1 MNLGAG
7 LSGIVYNNKN
17 KERMK
22 KVFLILFVGVLGI
35 WTSLQPQETSVVEDV
50 LLKNVEALASAEN
63 SLPVI
68 CQDSGGFTCP
78 INGDKYGFV
87 YVGYNW
93 EPDEET
99 Y

>member
-1 MNLGAG
+1 
-7 LSGIVYNNKN
+7 
-17 KERMK
+17 MK

-50 LLKNVEALASAEN
+50 LLENVEALASVKN
-63 SLPVI
+63 KLPIFCDDIGHVR
-68 CQDSGGFTCP
+68 CP
-78 INGDKYGFV
+78 ITGEGAGTV
-87 YVGYNW
+87 YEGYNW